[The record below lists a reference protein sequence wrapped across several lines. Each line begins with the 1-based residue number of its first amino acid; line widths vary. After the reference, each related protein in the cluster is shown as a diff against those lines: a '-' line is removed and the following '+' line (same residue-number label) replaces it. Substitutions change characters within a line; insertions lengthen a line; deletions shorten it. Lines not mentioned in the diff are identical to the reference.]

1 MASRT
6 LNHRA
11 LRAENDL
18 VETIEKAASDS
29 GDLIAKEIKVRK
41 PRTRKA
47 VGEKVAKVKAPTT
60 ARVRTRKLKVPPRMI
75 ARWAV
80 CDGGLK
86 RLAMFE
92 YKDRAGADSKL
103 AELQDQKKGT
113 FVLQLVKEVYEP
125 ATPVEPAIAV

>member
-18 VETIEKAASDS
+18 AETIEQAESDS
-29 GDLIAKEIKVRK
+29 GESITKEVKVRK

-47 VGEKVAKVKAPTT
+47 VGEKVAKVKAPTKP
-60 ARVRTRKLKVPPRMI
+60 RVRTRKLKVPARMI

-80 CDGGLK
+80 CDAGLK

-92 YKDRAGADSKL
+92 YKDRASADVKL

-113 FVLQLVKEVYEP
+113 FVLQLVKEIYEP
-125 ATPVEPAIAV
+125 ATPVDPAIAV